1 MNSRVL
7 PSGSRLPSIVLH
19 QCVGGIGT
27 FDRTSVCERNVIGR
41 LTLLIWLSMNIFIK
55 HFGVR
60 EKCVLHITSKVN
72 NTLDLFMNNFVLFVM
87 SNIDF
92 ISSNAALLVLQ
103 YNYFNATSFIFQI
116 FFFLILH
123 NLDFSLRTTFIHQY
137 YYLWRKPANTSS
149 YGSSKTFLPEWL
161 DALNM
166 T

>member
-41 LTLLIWLSMNIFIK
+41 LTLLIWLSMNIFIR
-55 HFGVR
+55 HYGVR
-60 EKCVLHITSKVN
+60 EKCVLHITSNVN
-72 NTLDLFMNNFVLFVM
+72 NTLDLFMNNFVLFIM
-87 SNIDF
+87 SNIDL
-92 ISSNAALLVLQ
+92 IRATLHCWCYSITILMLLHSS
-103 YNYFNATSFIFQI
+103 FKSS
-116 FFFLILH
+116 FFLILH
-123 NLDFSLRTTFIHQY
+123 NLDFSLRITFIHQY
-137 YYLWRKPANTSS
+137 YCLWRKPANTSS